1 MFKYANEA
9 LFNETLMEMVILNGK
24 WIIMTLFLFF
34 YIKLLK
40 LMVTSIEKEH

>member
-1 MFKYANEA
+1 
-9 LFNETLMEMVILNGK
+9 MEMVILNGK

-34 YIKLLK
+34 DIKLLK